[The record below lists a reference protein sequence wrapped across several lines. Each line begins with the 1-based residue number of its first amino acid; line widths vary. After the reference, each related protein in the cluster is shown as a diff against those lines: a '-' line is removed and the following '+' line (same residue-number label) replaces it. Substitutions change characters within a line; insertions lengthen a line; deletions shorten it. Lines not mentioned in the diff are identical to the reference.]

1 MFSKDNLLL
10 NCKIIL
16 NARAT
21 PPDVDFECGR
31 YRKSNSDTCTSFSVP
46 KNSKLFYFDR
56 GRGSVPCIQ
65 QMSVSLMR
73 TSTQSVTETGPAHF
87 CLTTPV
93 FVKGLKG
100 PPCELYEP
108 GGGDSHI

>member
-1 MFSKDNLLL
+1 MHVQHRLMWIPNVADIESQIETLAHRFQ
-10 NCKIIL
+10 
-16 NARAT
+16 
-21 PPDVDFECGR
+21 
-31 YRKSNSDTCTSFSVP
+31 YQ

-56 GRGSVPCIQ
+56 GGGSVPCIQ